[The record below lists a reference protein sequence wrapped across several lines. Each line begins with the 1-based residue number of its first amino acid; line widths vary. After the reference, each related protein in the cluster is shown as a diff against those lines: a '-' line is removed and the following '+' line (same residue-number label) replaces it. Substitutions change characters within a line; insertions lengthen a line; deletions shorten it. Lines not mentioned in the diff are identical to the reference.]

1 MGYATL
7 KCLLDVI
14 VAVHILAIT
23 HILKYHC
30 NKTQTCNIWKQ
41 YKCKCQYYVFPEMM
55 LWLKSMTV

>member
-14 VAVHILAIT
+14 VGFDILAIT
-23 HILKYHC
+23 RILKYHC

-41 YKCKCQYYVFPEMM
+41 YNM
-55 LWLKSMTV
+55 